1 MSKSTDTKMEVVVVV
16 KVEAPKK
23 EVRYRCA
30 ECDDNIFCEA
40 CAINYQEGYKKPSD
54 DHEGKY
60 IWVCPGEM
68 PSEK

>member
-16 KVEAPKK
+16 KVEQPK

-30 ECDDNIFCEA
+30 ECDDNFLCEA
-40 CAINYQEGYKKPSD
+40 CAAHYHDGYKKPSD
-54 DHEGKY
+54 DREGKY
-60 IWVCPGEM
+60 IWVCPGDK